1 MTQKLNIAT
10 MIIML
15 TIILKVKY
23 VDIKFEISVGLVS
36 VNISIM
42 SCPNTFPNL

>member
-36 VNISIM
+36 
-42 SCPNTFPNL
+42 C